1 MNLRSYHFR
10 VALFCMILLCLMV
23 AFAHLP
29 LLLAQTPD
37 IASLTKQAKDGNAE
51 SQYQLANAYLSGIGV
66 TKDSKQGVD
75 WLKKAAALDHA
86 GAQLVLSYM
95 YLKGGEQNIPR
106 DPAQGLRWLQK
117 SVDHGYAPAQYS
129 LALLYR
135 DGDKDTGIARNPRE
149 AATLF
154 RKAARQPG
162 SIKSQAALQDMLQK
176 KLISE
181 QEANWRA
188 PEPTRTPESTK
199 VAAKGKAAPPFT
211 LVEVETGLKG
221 YITNKRM
228 ATLVQK
234 FGVDFKLN
242 ATTRKRLVDDG
253 AQDELL
259 AAISSSKR
267 S

>member
-1 MNLRSYHFR
+1 M
-10 VALFCMILLCLMV
+10 VLLCLV
-23 AFAHLP
+23 AASAQP

-51 SQYQLANAYLSGIGV
+51 SQYQLADAYLNGKGV
-66 TKDSKQGVD
+66 AKDSKQGVD
-75 WLKKAAALDHA
+75 WLKKAAALDHP

-95 YLKGGEQNIPR
+95 YLKGGEQNIPK

-117 SVDHGYAPAQYS
+117 SADHGYAPAQYN

-135 DGDKDTGIARNPRE
+135 DGDADTGIARNPRE

-162 SIKSQAALQDMLQK
+162 SIKSQSALQEMLQK

-181 QEANWRA
+181 QEANWHA
-188 PEPTRTPESTK
+188 PEPTRIPEPAK
-199 VAAKGKAAPPFT
+199 VAVKGKSPPPFT

-221 YITNKRM
+221 YITSKRM

-234 FGVDFKLN
+234 FGVDFNLN
-242 ATTRKRLVDDG
+242 ATARKRLVDDG
-253 AQDELL
+253 AQDDLL

>member
-1 MNLRSYHFR
+1 MNLRQPRIR
-10 VALFCMILLCLMV
+10 VVLFSMVSLCLIAATHPGQV
-23 AFAHLP
+23 LR
-29 LLLAQTPD
+29 AQTTD
-37 IASLTKQAKDGNAE
+37 VASLTKQAKDGNAE
-51 SQYQLANAYLSGIGV
+51 SQYQLADAYLNGKGV
-66 TKDSKQGVD
+66 NKDSRQGVE
-75 WLKKAAALDHA
+75 WLKKAAALDHP

-95 YLKGGEQNIPR
+95 YLKGGEQNIPK

-117 SVDHGYAPAQYS
+117 SADHGYAPAEYS

-135 DGDKDTGIARNPRE
+135 DGDADTGIARNPGQ

-162 SIKSQAALQDMLQK
+162 SIRSQAALQEMLQK

-188 PEPTRTPESTK
+188 PEPARAPEPVK
-199 VAAKGKAAPPFT
+199 VAQKGKAPPFT
-211 LVEVETGLKG
+211 LVEVEAGLKG

-234 FGVDFKLN
+234 YGVDFKLN
-242 ATTRKRLVDDG
+242 STTRKRLADDG
-253 AQDELL
+253 AQDDLL
-259 AAISSSKR
+259 AAISASNR

>member
-1 MNLRSYHFR
+1 
-10 VALFCMILLCLMV
+10 MILLCLI
-23 AFAHLP
+23 ATGAGGP
-29 LLLAQTPD
+29 ILLAQTLN
-37 IASLTKQAKDGNAE
+37 IANLTKQAKDGNAE
-51 SQYQLANAYLSGIGV
+51 SQYQLADAYLNGKGV

-75 WLKKAAALDHA
+75 WLKKAAALDHP

-117 SVDHGYAPAQYS
+117 SADHGYAPAQYN

-135 DGDKDTGIARNPRE
+135 DGDADTGIARNPRE

-162 SIKSQAALQDMLQK
+162 SIKSQAALQEMLQK

-181 QEANWRA
+181 QDANWRA
-188 PEPTRTPESTK
+188 PEPTRTPEPTRI
-199 VAAKGKAAPPFT
+199 AAKGKVPPFT
-211 LVEVETGLKG
+211 LLEVETGLKG
-221 YITNKRM
+221 YITNRRM

-234 FGVDFKLN
+234 FGVDFNLN
-242 ATTRKRLVDDG
+242 AAARKRLVDDG

-259 AAISSSKR
+259 TAISSSKR

>member
-1 MNLRSYHFR
+1 L
-10 VALFCMILLCLMV
+10 VCLI
-23 AFAHLP
+23 AASAHAP
-29 LLLAQTPD
+29 DLLAQTPD
-37 IASLTKQAKDGNAE
+37 IAGLTQQANSGNAE
-51 SQYQLANAYLSGIGV
+51 AQYQLADAYLNGKGV
-66 TKDSKQGVD
+66 TKDSRQGVE
-75 WLKKAAALDHA
+75 WLKKAAASDHP
-86 GAQLVLSYM
+86 GAQLSLAYM
-95 YLKGGEQNIPR
+95 YLKGGEQNIPK

-117 SVDHGYAPAQYS
+117 AADHGYAPAEYN

-135 DGDKDTGIARNPRE
+135 DGDAGTGIPRNPRE

-162 SIKSQAALQDMLQK
+162 SIKSQAALQEMLQK

-181 QEANWRA
+181 QEANWHA
-188 PEPTRTPESTK
+188 PEPTPSSQPSK
-199 VAAKGKAAPPFT
+199 VAEKGKAAPFT
-211 LVEVETGLKG
+211 LAEVETGLKG

-242 ATTRKRLVDDG
+242 ATMRKRLVDDG

-259 AAISSSKR
+259 AAISASKR